1 MDSKVRELRD
11 QFCTISWSR
20 QLYNGMY
27 FTPEREFV
35 ENSIT
40 FTQENVNGKV
50 RTRYFR
56 VHQSLKSFPVH
67 KSIFKSR

>member
-27 FTPEREFV
+27 FSPEREFV
-35 ENSIT
+35 EKAIVSS
-40 FTQENVNGKV
+40 QDNVTGKV
-50 RTRYFR
+50 GLLQNF
-56 VHQSLKSFPVH
+56 HGKLH
-67 KSIFKSR
+67 DC